1 MIRMIDVSRVE
12 AERYDEPE
20 NTLITGEAVALD
32 LRPASFILRAAG
44 TIIDWLLYLGSYL
57 VAWLTVIPLLI
68 VSLNISEGVIN
79 AIAISSL
86 VFMIVVVPTAV
97 ETLCH
102 GKSLGKLA
110 VGVRI
115 VRDDGGAIG
124 FRHALIR
131 ALIGVLEIYMTFGG
145 VAAIVGFLNGRSKR
159 LGDFVAGTYSQYER
173 VSHKDREVF
182 GVPLELQHWA
192 LTADVARMPDGLAR
206 RISSFLVQAN
216 GLTPATRDRLSR
228 SLASEASVFVSP
240 VPQANAE
247 MFLAATTAIRRDRE
261 RAALDLEKRGID
273 ALEPLL
279 GGMPHQ
285 FPRR

>member
-1 MIRMIDVSRVE
+1 MIDVSRVD

-44 TIIDWLLYLGSYL
+44 TIIDWLVYLGTYIL
-57 VAWLTVIPLLI
+57 AWLTVIPILV
-68 VSLNISEGVIN
+68 VSLGITDGTVN
-79 AIAISSL
+79 AIAIVSL
-86 VFMIVVVPTAV
+86 VFAIVIAPTAV
-97 ETLCH
+97 ETLSH

-131 ALIGVLEIYMTFGG
+131 SLIGVLEIYLTFGG
-145 VAAIVGFLNGRSKR
+145 IAAITGFLNGRSKR

-173 VSHKDREVF
+173 VSHTDRPVF

-192 LTADVARMPDGLAR
+192 LTADVARMPDALAR
-206 RISSFLVQAN
+206 RMASFLAQAN

-228 SLASEASVFVSP
+228 ELAGEASVYVSP
-240 VPQANAE
+240 IPQANAE
-247 MFLAATTAIRRDRE
+247 MFLAAVTAIRRDRE
-261 RAALDLEKRGID
+261 FAALALEQRGIA
-273 ALEPLL
+273 ALAPVL
-279 GGMPHQ
+279 GGMPHR
-285 FPRR
+285 FPQR